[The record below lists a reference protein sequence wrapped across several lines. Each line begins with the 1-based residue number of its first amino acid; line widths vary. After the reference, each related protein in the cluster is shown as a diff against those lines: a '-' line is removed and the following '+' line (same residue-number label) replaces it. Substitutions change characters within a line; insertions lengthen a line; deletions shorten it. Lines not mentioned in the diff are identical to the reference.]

1 MNKKLSD
8 TCFGRIKI
16 LAGDIVNNLQIK
28 NCFGMDEKTF
38 SEVERIKNLLY
49 PEGLSLSTSTQKFY
63 NTAALCILAQALH
76 EDEVREKQKIARSC
90 IDAEKRIYSECQA
103 TINIET
109 K

>member
-28 NCFGMDEKTF
+28 NSSGMDEKTF
-38 SEVERIKNLLY
+38 SEVQRIKKILY
-49 PEGLSLSTSTQKFY
+49 PEGLSLSTSTDKFY

-76 EDEVREKQKIARSC
+76 EDEVREKQKLVRSC

-103 TINIET
+103 TLSIEN